1 MSGAYVSTSIRPR
14 RRTIDRTHNPNTSSL
29 NTPFSATTPQASS
42 FGSIPEHHA
51 GRESKQKRKSSP
63 ASFFTRR
70 LPMFSDVTSGWQS
83 HWLSRL
89 RSGLRL
95 LVVVLSGAVI
105 VFLVHT
111 LEIRR
116 GNRYLDL
123 RKGELPMTWPAR
135 TNLYPTLIL
144 LVVALGNFIASV
156 TNIALAFRRSF
167 RRPARSGNLYRM
179 LGGTFS
185 VFMWGTAI
193 TAFTLIDKK
202 NKASLGRYSCT
213 NQNVMSNGRYQYRAV
228 CEEQVKHTI
237 TIHRFQQ
244 LTTPRESRFT

>member
-1 MSGAYVSTSIRPR
+1 FLSV
-14 RRTIDRTHNPNTSSL
+14 
-29 NTPFSATTPQASS
+29 
-42 FGSIPEHHA
+42 
-51 GRESKQKRKSSP
+51 
-63 ASFFTRR
+63 R
-70 LPMFSDVTSGWQS
+70 LPMFSDVAPGWQS

-89 RSGLRL
+89 RSALRL

-144 LVVALGNFIASV
+144 LIVAIGNFIASV

-167 RRPARSGNLYRM
+167 RRPARTNNLLRM
-179 LGGTFS
+179 VGGCFGIT
-185 VFMWGTAI
+185 MWAAGL
-193 TAFTLIDKK
+193 TAFTLLDKK

-228 CEEQVKHTI
+228 CEEQGVAFYIAIAAAATELAVVVSLA
-237 TIHRFQQ
+237 TSSY
-244 LTTPRESRFT
+244 L